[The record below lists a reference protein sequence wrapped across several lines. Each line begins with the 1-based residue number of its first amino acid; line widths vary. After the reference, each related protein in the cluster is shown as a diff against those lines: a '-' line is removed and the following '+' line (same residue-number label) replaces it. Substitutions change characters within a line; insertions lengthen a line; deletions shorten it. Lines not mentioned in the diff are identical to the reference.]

1 MTGMMVANVGQ
12 AIQPA
17 DLLSSGSSRLKA
29 GCGQDCPPHK
39 TLEAAEQFEA
49 LLLSQILRSARE
61 SGEEKG
67 DSVTEFAEQ
76 HLASALAHNGGLGL
90 AAMISKG
97 LSKTPGV

>member
-1 MTGMMVANVGQ
+1 MTGLKLNEATLSGATDPRPAAN
-12 AIQPA
+12 
-17 DLLSSGSSRLKA
+17 S
-29 GCGQDCPPHK
+29 PHK
-39 TLEAAEQFEA
+39 QAEIQDAAEKFEA

-67 DSVTEFAEQ
+67 DSATEFAEQ